1 MLERLNQII
10 DTLNTLVPGP
20 VSGLQQ
26 QGPGIFQSVV
36 QELTQDDSTWNGI
49 CPDPIGHNHAPNGE
63 ASFGTTDQNTASQY
77 PMNSQDDLSS
87 SEYLHI
93 PACRTTPSTILQWP
107 IFEAKYPAD
116 CLNESFVLSSEASDY
131 QGLTDVPS
139 GSSRKSNGGRSFHG
153 GFGIQ
158 EEEIEGLIED
168 FLALVHIKNPILH
181 PDSLRLYAR
190 SVAEDGP
197 QWDSKSCL
205 VVCPELL
212 LYKVCSSF
220 ELIPDLV
227 PYYSHFSP
235 ARS

>member
-10 DTLNTLVPGP
+10 DTLNTHLVPGP

-26 QGPGIFQSVV
+26 QGSDTLQSVV
-36 QELTQDDSTWNGI
+36 QEQIQDDSVWNGI
-49 CPDPIGHNHAPNGE
+49 GPGPIGHNHAPNGE
-63 ASFGTTDQNTASQY
+63 ANYHTADQNTASQY
-77 PMNSQDDLSS
+77 STNGQDDLSS

-116 CLNESFVLSSEASDY
+116 CLNESFVLSSEASAD
-131 QGLTDVPS
+131 QGPVDDPY
-139 GSSRKSNGGRSFHG
+139 GSSRKSNWGRSSHG
-153 GFGIQ
+153 GFGVQ

-190 SVAEDGP
+190 NVAENGP

-205 VVCPELL
+205 VVCSELL
-212 LYKVCSSF
+212 LCKCV
-220 ELIPDLV
+220 
-227 PYYSHFSP
+227 
-235 ARS
+235 